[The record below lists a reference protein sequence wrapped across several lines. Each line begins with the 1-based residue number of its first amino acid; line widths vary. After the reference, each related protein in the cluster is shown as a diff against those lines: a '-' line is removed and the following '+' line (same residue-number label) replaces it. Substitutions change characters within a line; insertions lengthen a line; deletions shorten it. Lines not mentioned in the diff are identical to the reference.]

1 MDKASMDSDL
11 LKILIVDDDAVDR
24 MAVRRAIKNAGIQI
38 EVHEAETCAEAVMA
52 LKTESFDCIFLDYR
66 LPDQDGLA
74 LVQTIRSAG
83 ISSPLIV
90 LTGQGDEQIAVDLM
104 KAGASD
110 YLAKSKISAGR
121 LAQMLRNA
129 LRVHQAEQEAVFVN
143 ERLKES
149 YDLLVEQ
156 HRALEEQRQQIHQQ
170 NLQLTHAAEL
180 KSRFLATVSHELRTP
195 LNAILGFSQM
205 LLRPSKGNLNN
216 KQIEMVQR
224 IFTNGKNLLEMLNEV
239 LDFSRIEA
247 NRLDLKPEFF
257 NLEHLITTTVDEMR
271 SLAVLKQLTLTT
283 EVNLQDAVVHNDPI
297 RLRQVLVNLLS
308 NAIKFTDTGKV
319 WVEAREIS
327 PDRLLIAVHDTG
339 IGIAPEHVSY
349 IFEAFRQVDQTNTRK
364 YAGTG
369 LGLAITQTL
378 IQMMGGTI
386 TVTTQPT
393 KGSTFQVELSRGAN
407 GGDRGIPSVRT
418 VAGQEDKD
426 LLPFSGSA
434 ELLTR

>member
-1 MDKASMDSDL
+1 MDSAPL
-11 LKILIVDDDAVDR
+11 RILIVDDDAVDR
-24 MAVRRAIKNAGIQI
+24 MAVRRAIKNAGILI
-38 EVHEAETCAEAVMA
+38 EVHEAETCAGAITILKAEA
-52 LKTESFDCIFLDYR
+52 FDCIFLDYR
-66 LPDQDGLA
+66 LPDRDGLT
-74 LVQTIRSAG
+74 LIQTIRSEG
-83 ISSPLIV
+83 IVSPLIV

-110 YLAKSKISAGR
+110 YLAKSKITSGR

-129 LRVHQAEQEAVFVN
+129 MRVHQAEQQAALVN
-143 ERLKES
+143 QRLKES
-149 YDLLVEQ
+149 YELLVEQ
-156 HRALEEQRQQIHQQ
+156 HKALEEQRQQIHQQ

-205 LLRPSKGNLNN
+205 LLRPSKGKLTE
-216 KQIEMVQR
+216 KQTEMVQR
-224 IFTNGKNLLEMLNEV
+224 IFANGKNLLEMLNEV

-247 NRLDLKPEFF
+247 NRLDLKPESF
-257 NLEHLITTTVDEMR
+257 NLEHLITATVGEMR
-271 SLAVLKQLTLTT
+271 SLAVLKQLTLAT
-283 EVNLQDAVVHNDPI
+283 EIHLQNAVVFNDPV

-319 WVEAREIS
+319 WVEAQEIS

-339 IGIAPEHVSY
+339 IGIAPEHVAY
-349 IFEAFRQVDQTNTRK
+349 IFEAFRQVDQTDSRK

-386 TVTTQPT
+386 TVATQPGQ
-393 KGSTFQVELSRGAN
+393 GSTFLIEISRQAE
-407 GGDRGIPSVRT
+407 
-418 VAGQEDKD
+418 GQAEGNR
-426 LLPFSGSA
+426 PGSGSA
-434 ELLTR
+434 EQATRSALPQPLTR

>member
-1 MDKASMDSDL
+1 MDSAPL
-11 LKILIVDDDAVDR
+11 RLLIVDDDEVDR

-38 EVHEAETCAEAVMA
+38 EVHEVETCAEAVRA
-52 LKTESFDCIFLDYR
+52 LKAEAFDCVFLDYR
-66 LPDQDGLA
+66 LPDQDGLV
-74 LVQTIRSAG
+74 LVQIIRSEG
-83 ISSPLIV
+83 ILSPLIV

-110 YLAKSKISAGR
+110 YLAKSKVSPGR

-129 LRVHQAEQEAVFVN
+129 IRVHQAEQQAVLVN
-143 ERLKES
+143 QRLKES

-156 HRALEEQRQQIHQQ
+156 HQSLEQQRQQIHQQ

-205 LLRPSKGNLNN
+205 LLRPSKGNLSD
-216 KQIEMVQR
+216 KQTEMVQR

-247 NRLDLKPEFF
+247 NRLDLKPESF
-257 NLEHLITTTVDEMR
+257 NLEHLITATVNEMR
-271 SLAVLKQLTLTT
+271 SLAELKQLTLAT
-283 EVNLQDAVVHNDPI
+283 EIHLQNAVVLNDPV

-308 NAIKFTDTGKV
+308 NAIKFTDAGKV
-319 WVEAREIS
+319 WVEAKEIS
-327 PDRLLIAVHDTG
+327 PDRLSIAVHDTG
-339 IGIAPEHVSY
+339 IGIAPEHVAY
-349 IFEAFRQVDQTNTRK
+349 IFEAFRQVDQTDTRK

-378 IQMMGGTI
+378 TQLMGGTI
-386 TVTTQPT
+386 TVTTQLGQ
-393 KGSTFQVELSRGAN
+393 GSTFQIELSRQAES
-407 GGDRGIPSVRT
+407 GDSCAPGVPTTPSKE
-418 VAGQEDKD
+418 A
-426 LLPFSGSA
+426 
-434 ELLTR
+434 

>member
-1 MDKASMDSDL
+1 MDSAPL
-11 LKILIVDDDAVDR
+11 RILIVDDDAVDR

-38 EVHEAETCAEAVMA
+38 EVHEAETCAGAIKA
-52 LKTESFDCIFLDYR
+52 LKAETFDCIFLDYR
-66 LPDQDGLA
+66 LPDQDGLT
-74 LVQTIRSAG
+74 LIQTIRSEG
-83 ISSPLIV
+83 IISPLIV

-110 YLAKSKISAGR
+110 YLAKSKITSGR

-129 LRVHQAEQEAVFVN
+129 LRVHQAEQQATLVN
-143 ERLKES
+143 QRLKES
-149 YDLLVEQ
+149 YELLVEQ
-156 HRALEEQRQQIHQQ
+156 HKALEEQRQQIHQQ

-205 LLRPSKGNLNN
+205 LLRPSKGKLSD
-216 KQIEMVQR
+216 KQTEMVQR
-224 IFTNGKNLLEMLNEV
+224 IFANGKNLLEMLNEV

-247 NRLDLKPEFF
+247 NRLDLKLEAF
-257 NLEHLITTTVDEMR
+257 NLEHLITATVEEMR
-271 SLAVLKQLTLTT
+271 SLAVLKQLTLAT
-283 EVNLQDAVVHNDPI
+283 EVNLQNAVVFNDPV

-319 WVEAREIS
+319 WVEAQEIS

-339 IGIAPEHVSY
+339 IGIAPQHVAY
-349 IFEAFRQVDQTNTRK
+349 IFEAFRQVDQTDSRK

-386 TVTTQPT
+386 TVATQPGQ
-393 KGSTFQVELSRGAN
+393 GSTFLIEISRQAE
-407 GGDRGIPSVRT
+407 GDRCAPRVRP
-418 VAGQEDKD
+418 G
-426 LLPFSGSA
+426 SGPEEQATRSA
-434 ELLTR
+434 PPQPLTR